1 MPTKKQPR
9 KRDENGKFVAKSQ
22 EPVVKPVVKEPVV
35 AKETSVETNSK
46 DVITRH
52 GSTLHTS

>member
-1 MPTKKQPR
+1 MPTKNKSR
-9 KRDENGKFVAKSQ
+9 KRDEDGKFIAKPQ

-35 AKETSVETNSK
+35 VKETSVETNSK

>member
-1 MPTKKQPR
+1 MPTKKKSR
-9 KRDENGKFVAKSQ
+9 ERDDNGKFIAKPQ

>member
-1 MPTKKQPR
+1 MPTKNKSK
-9 KRDENGKFVAKSQ
+9 KRDEDGKFVAKPK

-35 AKETSVETNSK
+35 AKETSSD

>member
-1 MPTKKQPR
+1 MPIKKKPR
-9 KRDENGKFVAKSQ
+9 ERDDNGKFIAKPQ

-35 AKETSVETNSK
+35 AKETSSN

>member
-1 MPTKKQPR
+1 MPTKNKSR
-9 KRDENGKFVAKSQ
+9 KRDEDGKFVAKPK

-46 DVITRH
+46 DVTTRH

>member
-1 MPTKKQPR
+1 MPTKNKSR
-9 KRDENGKFVAKSQ
+9 KRDEDGKFVAKPK

-35 AKETSVETNSK
+35 AKETSVEANSN

-52 GSTLHTS
+52 GSIIHSN

>member
-1 MPTKKQPR
+1 MPTKNKSR
-9 KRDENGKFVAKSQ
+9 KRDEDGKFIAKPQ

-35 AKETSVETNSK
+35 VKETSVETNSR

>member
-1 MPTKKQPR
+1 MPTKKKPR
-9 KRDENGKFVAKSQ
+9 QRDENGKFIAKPQ

-35 AKETSVETNSK
+35 AKKTSSK

>member
-35 AKETSVETNSK
+35 AKETLVEANSN

-52 GSTLHTS
+52 GSIIHSN

>member
-1 MPTKKQPR
+1 MPTKKKPR
-9 KRDENGKFVAKSQ
+9 QRDENGKFIAKPQ

-35 AKETSVETNSK
+35 VKETSVETTSK

>member
-1 MPTKKQPR
+1 MPTKKKPR
-9 KRDENGKFVAKSQ
+9 ERDDNGKFIAKPQ

-35 AKETSVETNSK
+35 TKETSSD

>member
-1 MPTKKQPR
+1 MPTKNKSR
-9 KRDENGKFVAKSQ
+9 KRDEDGKFVAKPK
-22 EPVVKPVVKEPVV
+22 EPGVKPVVKEPVV

-52 GSTLHTS
+52 GSTLHTI

>member
-1 MPTKKQPR
+1 MPTKKKPR
-9 KRDENGKFVAKSQ
+9 ERDENGKFIAKPQ

-35 AKETSVETNSK
+35 AKETSSN

>member
-1 MPTKKQPR
+1 MPTKKKPR
-9 KRDENGKFVAKSQ
+9 QGDKNGEFIAKPQ

-35 AKETSVETNSK
+35 IKETSVETNSQ

>member
-1 MPTKKQPR
+1 MPTKKKPR
-9 KRDENGKFVAKSQ
+9 QRDENGKFIAKPQ

-52 GSTLHTS
+52 GSTLHSS

>member
-1 MPTKKQPR
+1 MPTKKKPR
-9 KRDENGKFVAKSQ
+9 ERDENGKFVAKPQ

-35 AKETSVETNSK
+35 AKEASVETNSK

-52 GSTLHTS
+52 GSIIHTN

>member
-1 MPTKKQPR
+1 MPTKKKPR
-9 KRDENGKFVAKSQ
+9 ERDNNGKFIAKPQ

-35 AKETSVETNSK
+35 AKKSSSK

-52 GSTLHTS
+52 GSTLHSS

>member
-1 MPTKKQPR
+1 MPTKKKPR
-9 KRDENGKFVAKSQ
+9 ERDDNGKFIAKPQ

-35 AKETSVETNSK
+35 AKKTSLK

-52 GSTLHTS
+52 GSTLHSS

>member
-9 KRDENGKFVAKSQ
+9 KRDENGKFVAKAQ

-35 AKETSVETNSK
+35 AKETSVEANSN

-52 GSTLHTS
+52 GSINHSN